1 MKDLKATL
9 SRLSNYLNE
18 YEKTG
23 KPNDARKMGESICKI
38 ILLSSTIEATREL
51 SKKSKYQELIDSL
64 SKKHLDINENHLKKI
79 KSDLKVLQDFGN
91 VDSHDNEVEMT
102 SHDTD
107 RIRHSVKNLFRNV
120 FDAKEH
126 LDIDHCIPISIY
138 KYISKNIAEIE
149 DWKCIDIISTVYPN
163 RDIKKLNNNKE
174 FEFYSLSDVN
184 NKSVGYVLLG
194 RNISFSS
201 AFKTLFDNYTD
212 QIKSL
217 ISVTFLFPKEISKT
231 TGLEVKNRKNSIVS
245 KCSDYEKKY
254 INIDFTYHFI
264 EDYIWDYCLINILK
278 NSSNVT
284 TEPFFIDQWLYKEGT
299 EKLSL
304 EFLDE
309 VINHTS
315 YDNKPIHIILG
326 DGGVGKTTFCLQAV
340 QKIDQLLSDG
350 YKKKALLLSSFDLP
364 DELSHTGEQIDSIQ
378 SLYHILQDDP
388 DYTLDPKNLALN
400 ISSGNLLIIV
410 DGLDEIESK
419 LKERFNLELFFD
431 SVVALNDTYQN
442 CSVLITS
449 RDNKSERFD
458 REKVNIYQL
467 KGFSRELT
475 EKYLGTRYGNKSS
488 HAGKGYDRKVLNN
501 IEKMSL
507 DSKQN
512 VTPLILRL
520 LCELVES
527 ENNNDFRSG
536 LSEYK
541 YFIMSEPLDK
551 VMNQIIMR
559 DILKQGIN
567 ISCDD
572 YFEILK
578 DIVFDYNCM
587 ISKQDLDE
595 LLECALIGTN
605 IKDTGDYT
613 SFYVSP
619 LFNRQGDCFKIK
631 HDSLEFWVKSRY
643 ITNKINLEDKNI
655 GERVLALIARDCY
668 RGGALVDD
676 IKCHKK
682 SGKIDFL
689 RNFIEIAIKNIV
701 ENNNEDTINFRK
713 MLSSISYLSMP
724 KETVNKEQYS
734 ATLLRLFGKNIGSRL
749 NYLSIYGEFFPL
761 DFKDFSVSDG
771 YFNGYSN
778 LSKSNIPTDKT
789 IFIESEFVDIDISQF
804 GKSDISS
811 NNFQDCILPDDFEKM
826 IKTCELTVN
835 EQIDTIKVDLKKI
848 FKVGFR
854 QNSFVWKTEQ
864 LYKQQCTSMKHKLK
878 LSKYLDVLM
887 QQGFLL
893 KESAKG
899 SSGIGYR
906 LNKTHEH
913 SVKDFIT
920 QGILAENINTLIDT
934 LHSK

>member
-1 MKDLKATL
+1 MEDLKITL
-9 SRLSNYLNE
+9 GRLANYLNE
-18 YEKTG
+18 YEKTE
-23 KPNDARKMGESICKI
+23 KPNDARKMGECICKI
-38 ILLSSTIEATREL
+38 ILLSSTTEATHPL
-51 SKKSKYQELIDSL
+51 SEKTKFQDLIDSL
-64 SKKHLDINENHLKKI
+64 SKKNLDINENHLKKI

-91 VDSHDNEVEMT
+91 IDSHDNEVEMNF
-102 SHDTD
+102 HDTD
-107 RIRHSVKNLFRNV
+107 RIRQSVKNLFRNV
-120 FDAKEH
+120 FDTKEH
-126 LDIDHCIPISIY
+126 LDIDHSIPISIY
-138 KYISKNIAEIE
+138 KYISKNITEVE
-149 DWKCIDIISTVYPN
+149 DWKCTDIISIVYPN
-163 RDIKKLNNNKE
+163 RDINKLNNNKE

-184 NKSVGYVLLG
+184 DKSVGYVLLG

-201 AFKTLFDNYTD
+201 AFKTLFENYAE
-212 QIKSL
+212 QIKRL
-217 ISVTFLFPKEISKT
+217 ISLTFLFPKEISKT

-245 KCSDYEKKY
+245 KCSDYNKNY
-254 INIDFTYHFI
+254 SNVYFAYHFI

-278 NSSNVT
+278 NTSNVT
-284 TEPFFIDQWLYKEGT
+284 TEPFFIDQWLYKEEK

-304 EFLDE
+304 DFIDE
-309 VINHTS
+309 LINHTS

-364 DELSHTGEQIDSIQ
+364 DELGNTGDQIDSIQ
-378 SLYHILQDDP
+378 SLYRILQDDP
-388 DYTLDPKNLALN
+388 DSTLDSKNLALN

-419 LKERFNLELFFD
+419 LKERFNLDLFID

-442 CSVLITS
+442 CAVLITS

-458 REKVNIYQL
+458 REKVNVHQL

-475 EKYLGTRYGNKSS
+475 KKYLETRYGNRSS
-488 HAGKGYDRKVLNN
+488 HAGKGYDRKVLSNV
-501 IEKMSL
+501 EKMSL
-507 DSKQN
+507 DINQN

-527 ENNNDFRSG
+527 DENNDLVGG

-595 LLECALIGTN
+595 LLECALIGKN
-605 IKDTGDYT
+605 VKDTGDYT

-619 LFNRQGDCFKIK
+619 LFNRQGEHFKIK

-655 GERVLALIARDCY
+655 GQRVLDLIARDCY
-668 RGGALVDD
+668 KGGALVED
-676 IKCHKK
+676 IKCHKEND
-682 SGKIDFL
+682 KIDFL
-689 RNFIEIAIKNIV
+689 RSFVELGIKKIT
-701 ENNNEDTINFRK
+701 ENKNEDKIKARK

-724 KETVNKEQYS
+724 KETVNKEQYTT
-734 ATLLRLFGKNIGSRL
+734 ALMHLFGKDVDSRL
-749 NYLSIYGEFFPL
+749 NYLSIYGDFFPL
-761 DFKDFSVSDG
+761 DFNSFSVSHG

-778 LSKSNIPTDKT
+778 LAKSNLPADKT
-789 IFIESEFVDIDISQF
+789 IFIESEFVDIDMSQF
-804 GKSDISS
+804 GKNDISL

-826 IKTCELTVN
+826 IKTCELSVN
-835 EQIDTIKVDLKKI
+835 EQIDIIKIDLKKI
-848 FKVGFR
+848 FKVGFKK
-854 QNSFVWKTEQ
+854 NSFVWKTEQ
-864 LYKQQCTSMKHKLK
+864 LYKQQCTSLKHKLK
-878 LSKYLDVLM
+878 LSKYLEVLI

-899 SSGIGYR
+899 SSGIGYK

-920 QGILAENINTLIDT
+920 QGISADNIDALINTLYI
-934 LHSK
+934 K